1 VNLFAQQ
8 GNSSVKF
15 IPTPKPM
22 TPVDKGISQGA
33 ELAAG
38 VLVFFLIGLGIDTW
52 LGTVPVF
59 MIALT
64 VFGVVGYFVRM
75 YYAYN
80 SVMSKLEKE
89 RADKSR
95 GDHA

>member
-1 VNLFAQQ
+1 
-8 GNSSVKF
+8 VKF

-22 TPVDKGISQGA
+22 TPVDRGVSQGA

-38 VLVFFLIGLGIDTW
+38 VLVFFLIGLGMDTW

-80 SVMSKLEKE
+80 SAMMKLEKE
-89 RADKSR
+89 RLDKSQ
-95 GDHA
+95 GGPA

>member
-1 VNLFAQQ
+1 M
-8 GNSSVKF
+8 KF

-22 TPVDKGISQGA
+22 TPVDKGVSQGA

-38 VLVFFLIGLGIDTW
+38 VLVFFLIGLGMDTW

-80 SVMSKLEKE
+80 SAMMKLEKE
-89 RADKSR
+89 RLDKSQ
-95 GDHA
+95 GGPA